1 MVIHCLETDRGHS
14 ACGGAAPTVTIC
26 QEINHENTSM
36 AATDSTQTLTMTYG
50 DRLQQAL
57 DHAMQTRRS
66 LADAINVTPQAIGMV
81 LTRAGN
87 KERHL
92 SMESHANAAKFLGV
106 NAGWLA
112 AGDGE
117 MALSANQ
124 SKDGDPTDSQRLN
137 ALTPTAI
144 ELASLYDM
152 LKDRIDRAMAYN
164 EATAAIL
171 KYLKEK
177 NATN

>member
-1 MVIHCLETDRGHS
+1 
-14 ACGGAAPTVTIC
+14 
-26 QEINHENTSM
+26 
-36 AATDSTQTLTMTYG
+36 
-50 DRLQQAL
+50 
-57 DHAMQTRRS
+57 
-66 LADAINVTPQAIGMV
+66 
-81 LTRAGN
+81 
-87 KERHL
+87 
-92 SMESHANAAKFLGV
+92 MESHANAAKFLGV